1 MQSDYDSDDSS
12 RLLEGRIA
20 EKCAA
25 VVSQKMVT
33 TVATLEHKMVTT
45 VATLEDKI
53 MKNKKKIACMFW
65 TIIILLFI
73 MTIAIVGVG
82 YMLYNVQVTVV
93 VHHNTTF
100 TNSTSEQCPVIK
112 PVTEP
117 FTNTTSEQCPVT
129 ESMTKD
135 FTRTEQTFLLGAL
148 VLPTMSPLVMG
159 AAVAVSGAFG
169 Y

>member
-12 RLLEGRIA
+12 RLLEGRIT

-33 TVATLEHKMVTT
+33 TVATLEHKIVTT

-100 TNSTSEQCPVIK
+100 IKNTTEQCPVME

-129 ESMTKD
+129 DSTTTD
-135 FTRTEQTFLLGAL
+135 LTRTEQTLMLGTLLI
-148 VLPTMSPLVMG
+148 TSMSPLVLG
-159 AAVAVSGAFG
+159 VAVFG